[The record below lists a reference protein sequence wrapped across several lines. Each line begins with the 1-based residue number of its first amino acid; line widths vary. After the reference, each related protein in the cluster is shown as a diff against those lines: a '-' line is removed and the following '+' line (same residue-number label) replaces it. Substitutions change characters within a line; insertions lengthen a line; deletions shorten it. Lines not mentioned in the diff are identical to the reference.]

1 MTPPLG
7 IGFIGSG
14 FNARFHIQSFVG
26 VRDAEIRG
34 VWSPTAKN
42 AATTAALAADLDVG
56 TAHAYASITDMV
68 ADPAIDALWLCGP
81 NQARIENVEEI
92 VNAIE
97 SGKGE
102 LKGLACEKPLARNV
116 AEATKVAE
124 LVKRVGLST
133 GYLENQL
140 FAPQVEHGRSLIWA
154 RGAGLT
160 GRPYLARAA
169 EEHSG
174 PHMPWFWQ
182 GNLQGGGVLN
192 DMMCHSALVVRHL
205 LTKPGSPLSTVKPK
219 RITGHIA
226 SLKWTRPEYAERLS
240 KMMGPNVDYA
250 KRPSEDYA
258 SILIEFETDDGHLV
272 IGEASTSWSFV
283 GAGLRLSAELL
294 GPEYAL
300 EFSSLSTPLK
310 IFISRAVNGGEGEDL
325 VEKQNAETGL
335 MPVLEDEAGVYG
347 YTDENRHMVEAFRK
361 GETPMETFHDGVA
374 VIEMLMA
381 LYKSSEE
388 GRTVYAGAAD
398 GLSRSDD
405 GGRTWSLTAYRGSAV
420 ALATTADGGTVAR
433 VSNSTEFFRSPDRGS
448 TWPGR

>member
-26 VRDAEIRG
+26 VRDAEVRG
-34 VWSPTAKN
+34 VWSPNAKN
-42 AATTAALAADLDVG
+42 AAATAALATDVDVG
-56 TAHAYASITDMV
+56 PARAYASIADMV
-68 ADPAIDALWLCGP
+68 ADPAIDALWLSGP

-92 VNAIE
+92 VHAIE
-97 SGKGE
+97 SGRGE

-116 AEATKVAE
+116 AEAKQVVE
-124 LVKRVGLST
+124 LVKRVGLKT

-154 RGAGLT
+154 RGAKLT

-182 GNLQGGGVLN
+182 GALQGGGVLN

-205 LTKPGSPLSTVKPK
+205 LTRPGAPLATVTPK

-226 SLKWTRPEYAERLS
+226 SLKWSRPEYAEKLARA
-240 KMMGPNVDYA
+240 MGAAVDYR
-250 KRPSEDYA
+250 KHPSEDFA
-258 SILIEFETDDGHLV
+258 SVNIEFETDDGLTV

-294 GPEYAL
+294 GPEYSMSWNTL
-300 EFSSLSTPLK
+300 DSGLKLFFSREVQGKS
-310 IFISRAVNGGEGEDL
+310 GEDL
-325 VEKQNAETGL
+325 VEKQNAEMGL
-335 MPVLEDEAGVYG
+335 MPVVANEAMAYG
-347 YTDENRHMVEAFRK
+347 YEAENRHFVRVFQGKEA
-361 GETPMETFHDGVA
+361 PLLTFEDGLEV
-374 VIEMLMA
+374 VKVLMTA
-381 LYKSSEE
+381 YQSAEE
-388 GRTVYAGAAD
+388 GRTLDFPPKGID
-398 GLSRSDD
+398 GFVP
-405 GGRTWSLTAYRGSAV
+405 AV
-420 ALATTADGGTVAR
+420 AQGKWR
-433 VSNSTEFFRSPDRGS
+433 P
-448 TWPGR
+448 